1 MTTSNLKIVVSF
13 DKETRAYKPAAHNL
27 SPEQALEQVNNL
39 QNDGVQAAILDQ
51 EGRHRSQSF
60 HNCKFCLNAAK
71 QFTERQEAQP
81 GDGEQSGD
89 AASAAEQTEAD

>member
-39 QNDGVQAAILDQ
+39 QNDGIQAAILDQ
-51 EGRHRSQSF
+51 EGRHRTQSF

-71 QFTERQEAQP
+71 QFTNQQEARS
-81 GDGEQSGD
+81 GSGEQSRD
-89 AASAAEQTEAD
+89 EASAGEQNEAD